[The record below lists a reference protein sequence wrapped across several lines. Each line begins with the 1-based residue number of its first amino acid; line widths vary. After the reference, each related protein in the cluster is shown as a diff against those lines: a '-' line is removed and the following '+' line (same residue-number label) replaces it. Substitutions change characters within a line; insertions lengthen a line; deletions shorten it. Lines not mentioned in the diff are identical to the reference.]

1 MCVVFTKCIAFGGQ
15 KLLNRYQWRFIDK
28 NEKLMFEEMWQRK
41 NVSCVVSIEQCRI
54 MLLTN
59 PWLCLYGCWAKK
71 TCLVC
76 CWWCKN
82 VHICHGWK
90 VETSN
95 FIVRTETLRH
105 WNWMFYFHGKDVYT
119 VFRWDMSLMWSSF
132 AVASVEKLTWIL
144 CCCRC
149 MKFLSFMWVGWSA
162 WTHVDTFAIRKNQAL
177 VPDHGE

>member
-1 MCVVFTKCIAFGGQ
+1 MLFLQNVLHLAARNYWIGINGDLST
-15 KLLNRYQWRFIDK
+15 K

-41 NVSCVVSIEQCRI
+41 NVPCVVSIEQCRI

-71 TCLVC
+71 TCLVW
-76 CWWCKN
+76 CWWCKH

-90 VETSN
+90 IETSN